1 MPEATNNIRCSI
13 ICESIISRSEVCG
26 VSKFTGKEYP
36 PLNILSQEFECH
48 IPEYQRP
55 YAWTSEESG
64 ILFDDLYAFCM
75 EEQADN
81 YSLGSTAL
89 IQEDNVPHA
98 DAIDGQQRLTTLTIL
113 FACLAQ
119 RLRNN
124 TEAYAGCQNL
134 LCEPGNILAGIPA
147 RPRIHLRELDQAFFY
162 RYIQKRGAGPDRAS

>member
-1 MPEATNNIRCSI
+1 M
-13 ICESIISRSEVCG
+13 
-26 VSKFTGKEYP
+26 SKFTGKEYP
-36 PLNILSQEFECH
+36 PLNILSQEFDCH

-81 YSLGSTAL
+81 YSLGSAAL

-124 TEAYAGCQNL
+124 SEKRTPGAETCYAS
-134 LCEPGNILAGIPA
+134 
-147 RPRIHLRELDQAFFY
+147 REIFL
-162 RYIQKRGAGPDRAS
+162 RASLPGRASICANLTRRSSIDTFRKGAPAQIELHKRNSPAPYFVVLLRNQP

>member
-1 MPEATNNIRCSI
+1 M
-13 ICESIISRSEVCG
+13 
-26 VSKFTGKEYP
+26 SKFTGKEYP
-36 PLNILSQEFECH
+36 PLNILSQEFDCH

-81 YSLGSTAL
+81 YSLGSAAL

-124 TEAYAGCQNL
+124 SEKRT
-134 LCEPGNILAGIPA
+134 PGA
-147 RPRIHLRELDQAFFY
+147 ET
-162 RYIQKRGAGPDRAS
+162 

>member
-1 MPEATNNIRCSI
+1 M
-13 ICESIISRSEVCG
+13 
-26 VSKFTGKEYP
+26 SKFTGKEYP
-36 PLNILSQEFECH
+36 PLNILSQEFDCH

-81 YSLGSTAL
+81 YSLGSAAL

-124 TEAYAGCQNL
+124 SEKRTPGAETCYAS
-134 LCEPGNILAGIPA
+134 
-147 RPRIHLRELDQAFFY
+147 REIFL
-162 RYIQKRGAGPDRAS
+162 RASPPGRASICANLTRRSSIDTFRKGAPAQIELHKRNSPVLYFVVLRRNQP

>member
-1 MPEATNNIRCSI
+1 M
-13 ICESIISRSEVCG
+13 
-26 VSKFTGKEYP
+26 SKITGKEYP
-36 PLNILSQEFECH
+36 PLNILSQEFDFH

-124 TEAYAGCQNL
+124 SEAYAGYRNL